1 MLKADHNT
9 TTRQDKNTVNSGGG
23 AQQHPPP
30 ARLADG
36 EGGAVRGTGRRRPLR
51 AGARPGLRSQSRPRP
66 STAGRPRCP
75 AIWKGCAGRTTATRA
90 HARGQGW
97 TLAEA
102 TLGEPR

>member
-1 MLKADHNT
+1 MGAPLQRAARIRAGQNG
-9 TTRQDKNTVNSGGG
+9 SGGG

-30 ARLADG
+30 ARLKDG

-75 AIWKGCAGRTTATRA
+75 AIWKATEAGRQQRA
-90 HARGQGW
+90 PM
-97 TLAEA
+97 LA
-102 TLGEPR
+102 GKVGP